1 MTSKS
6 LKHTTVI
13 KIPMCGLFCMWLTD
27 ILRNIKPNFLRSQI
41 LKEVGVPNH
50 NFSFQTLNNFSIRT
64 SHINNKKKSSYNS
77 NFQVNLWKAGLT
89 HHFLQKE
96 NAGTTDPESRLQC
109 VWCVWSFDLA
119 IFCEALSVLYFP

>member
-50 NFSFQTLNNFSIRT
+50 NLSFQTLNNFSIRT
-64 SHINNKKKSSYNS
+64 SHINNKKN
-77 NFQVNLWKAGLT
+77 
-89 HHFLQKE
+89 
-96 NAGTTDPESRLQC
+96 
-109 VWCVWSFDLA
+109 LA
-119 IFCEALSVLYFP
+119 IIQIFKLTYEKQV